1 MAFET
6 LAGNKKT
13 KELLNTIIKQNKFL
27 HSYMFVGQ
35 SGIGK
40 MLYAKEFSKRAMCLN
55 REEIC
60 NKCKSCLE
68 FDNNNHPD
76 FFVIE
81 PDGNSIKI
89 EQIRELTNKI
99 IEKPIVSEKK
109 IYIINNAYLM
119 TREAQNCLLK
129 TLEEPPEF
137 AIIILIVENEG
148 NILNTIKSRCTK
160 IYFENI
166 SDIEMKKLL
175 EKKYGTLDLS
185 DNMLKSFNGSMEKA
199 TKIMENKEFYN
210 KIENIFSN
218 IEKTSRINL
227 LNNDEIYKNKE
238 NIDEIL
244 DYINIIFW
252 NKLQKNQ
259 KYINCLNIVQEARNR
274 LARNA
279 NFDMTIDN
287 MLIKIWEEIT

>member
-1 MAFET
+1 
-6 LAGNKKT
+6 
-13 KELLNTIIKQNKFL
+13 
-27 HSYMFVGQ
+27 MFVGQ

-175 EKKYGTLDLS
+175 EKKYGTLNLS

-218 IEKTSRINL
+218 IEKTSRI
-227 LNNDEIYKNKE
+227 
-238 NIDEIL
+238 
-244 DYINIIFW
+244 IF
-252 NKLQKNQ
+252 
-259 KYINCLNIVQEARNR
+259 
-274 LARNA
+274 
-279 NFDMTIDN
+279 
-287 MLIKIWEEIT
+287 

>member
-175 EKKYGTLDLS
+175 EKKYGTLNLS

-218 IEKTSRINL
+218 IEKTSRISL

>member
-252 NKLQKNQ
+252 NKLQENQ

>member
-175 EKKYGTLDLS
+175 EKKYGTLNLS

-252 NKLQKNQ
+252 NKLQENQ

-279 NFDMTIDN
+279 YFDMTIDN

>member
-175 EKKYGTLDLS
+175 EKKYGTLNLS

-218 IEKTSRINL
+218 IEKTSRISL

-252 NKLQKNQ
+252 NKLQENH

>member
-76 FFVIE
+76 FIVIE

-175 EKKYGTLDLS
+175 EKKYGTLNLS

-252 NKLQKNQ
+252 NKLQENQ

>member
-252 NKLQKNQ
+252 NKLQENH

>member
-218 IEKTSRINL
+218 IEKTSRISL

-252 NKLQKNQ
+252 NKLQENH

>member
-166 SDIEMKKLL
+166 SDIEVKKLL
-175 EKKYGTLDLS
+175 EKKYGTLNLS

-252 NKLQKNQ
+252 NKLQENQ

>member
-175 EKKYGTLDLS
+175 EKKYGTLNLS

-218 IEKTSRINL
+218 IEKTSRISL

-252 NKLQKNQ
+252 NKLQENQ

>member
-218 IEKTSRINL
+218 IEKTSRISL

-252 NKLQKNQ
+252 NKLQENQ
-259 KYINCLNIVQEARNR
+259 KYINCFNIVQEARNR

>member
-175 EKKYGTLDLS
+175 EKKYGTLNLS

-252 NKLQKNQ
+252 NKLQENH
-259 KYINCLNIVQEARNR
+259 KYINSLNIVQEARNR

>member
-175 EKKYGTLDLS
+175 EKKYGTLNLS

-218 IEKTSRINL
+218 IEKTSRINF

-252 NKLQKNQ
+252 NKLQENH

>member
-218 IEKTSRINL
+218 IEKTSRISL

-252 NKLQKNQ
+252 NKLQENQ

>member
-175 EKKYGTLDLS
+175 EKKYGTLNLS

-252 NKLQKNQ
+252 NKLQENQ

>member
-218 IEKTSRINL
+218 IEKTSRINF

-252 NKLQKNQ
+252 NKLQENH

>member
-1 MAFET
+1 
-6 LAGNKKT
+6 
-13 KELLNTIIKQNKFL
+13 
-27 HSYMFVGQ
+27 
-35 SGIGK
+35 
-40 MLYAKEFSKRAMCLN
+40 
-55 REEIC
+55 
-60 NKCKSCLE
+60 
-68 FDNNNHPD
+68 
-76 FFVIE
+76 
-81 PDGNSIKI
+81 
-89 EQIRELTNKI
+89 
-99 IEKPIVSEKK
+99 
-109 IYIINNAYLM
+109 
-119 TREAQNCLLK
+119 
-129 TLEEPPEF
+129 
-137 AIIILIVENEG
+137 
-148 NILNTIKSRCTK
+148 
-160 IYFENI
+160 
-166 SDIEMKKLL
+166 MKKLL
-175 EKKYGTLDLS
+175 EKKYGTLNLS

-252 NKLQKNQ
+252 NKLQENH

>member
-1 MAFET
+1 
-6 LAGNKKT
+6 
-13 KELLNTIIKQNKFL
+13 
-27 HSYMFVGQ
+27 
-35 SGIGK
+35 
-40 MLYAKEFSKRAMCLN
+40 MCLN

-252 NKLQKNQ
+252 NKLQENQ

>member
-175 EKKYGTLDLS
+175 EKKYGTLNLS

-252 NKLQKNQ
+252 NKLQENQ

-279 NFDMTIDN
+279 NFDMIIDN

>member
-76 FFVIE
+76 FIVIE

-175 EKKYGTLDLS
+175 EKKYGTLNLS

-218 IEKTSRINL
+218 IEKTSRISL

-252 NKLQKNQ
+252 NKLQENQ

>member
-35 SGIGK
+35 SGIVK

-175 EKKYGTLDLS
+175 EKKYGTLNLS

-252 NKLQKNQ
+252 NKLQENH

-287 MLIKIWEEIT
+287 MLIKIPSI

>member
-40 MLYAKEFSKRAMCLN
+40 MLYAKEFSKRAMCLK

-218 IEKTSRINL
+218 IEKTSRISL

-252 NKLQKNQ
+252 NKLQENQ

>member
-13 KELLNTIIKQNKFL
+13 KELLNTIIKQNKFFYF
-27 HSYMFVGQ
+27 YMFVGQ

-175 EKKYGTLDLS
+175 EKKYGTLNLS

-252 NKLQKNQ
+252 NKLQENH